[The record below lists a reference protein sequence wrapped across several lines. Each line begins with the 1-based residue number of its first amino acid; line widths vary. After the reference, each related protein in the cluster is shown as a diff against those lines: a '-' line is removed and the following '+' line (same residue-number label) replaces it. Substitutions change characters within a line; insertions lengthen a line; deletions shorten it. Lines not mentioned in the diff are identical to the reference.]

1 MLIQE
6 LKKVFLKDLAKLK
19 EEIGLYQSE
28 ENLWKIEA
36 GIANS
41 GGNLCLHLVGN
52 LNHFIGAVI
61 GKTNYVRNREA
72 EFSSKNIP
80 QKELIKMVEATGV
93 VIDTVL
99 TSMTDDQLNAEYP
112 LLVLKEKTSTG
123 YFLFHLSSHL
133 GYHLGQIN
141 YHRRLMDSNLISSVA
156 D

>member
-1 MLIQE
+1 MIIEE

-28 ENLWKIEA
+28 SNIWKVEK

-41 GGNLCLHLVGN
+41 AGNLCLHLIGN
-52 LNHFIGAVI
+52 LNHFIGVVI

-72 EFSSKNIP
+72 EFSLKNIP
-80 QKELIKMVEATGV
+80 QKDLVRMVEETV
-93 VIDTVL
+93 VVVDKAL
-99 TSMTDDQLNAEYP
+99 TSMIDQQLEAEYP

-141 YHRRLMDSNLISSVA
+141 YHRRLIDT